1 MLPEQVDKDFT
12 ECLLQQLRLRM
23 KETWRSFYHLTKAPG
38 AVPCRVRPPCPTM
51 RKERNLGGAGPA
63 VLYRKNILNI
73 NIEHILPSILLYLL
87 YNMQC
92 NHSYRKKSKCNHGA
106 HCFTLIFTQ
115 RLLLDSTVGY
125 FYASQRSAPA
135 KFI

>member
-12 ECLLQQLRLRM
+12 DCLLQQLRLRM
-23 KETWRSFYHLTKAPG
+23 KETGRSSYHLTKAPG
-38 AVPCRVRPPCPTM
+38 AVPCRVRLPCPTTG
-51 RKERNLGGAGPA
+51 KEKNLGGASPSL
-63 VLYRKNILNI
+63 LYRKNILNI
-73 NIEHILPSILLYLL
+73 CIEHILPSILLCLL

-92 NHSYRKKSKCNHGA
+92 NHSYRKKSKYNHSD

-115 RLLLDSTVGY
+115 RFLLDSTVGY